1 MPTDQFIEELT
12 DGSPGAVGDLY
23 AVQRRV
29 GGVWSDFFIRSEN
42 IAGSGIVQADV
53 TLENLVAPGTT
64 TILPQVAGFCYVI
77 LDPPIVQ
84 VTLNTPT
91 LGTGNFG
98 IGDDASGGIQWV
110 AQFTDSETDASYVL
124 SVGAAAGALV
134 AGASDLLMNTDV
146 FSGATVRIRFA
157 YILAEI

>member
-23 AVQRRV
+23 ALQRRV

-42 IAGSGIVQADV
+42 IAGSGIVTADV
-53 TLENLVAPGTT
+53 TIENIVAGGTT
-64 TILPQVAGFCYVI
+64 TILPQVPGFCYVI

-84 VTLNTPT
+84 VTGNTPT
-91 LGTGNFG
+91 SGVGSFQ
-98 IGDDASGGIQWV
+98 IGDDGSGAQWL
-110 AQFTDSETDASYVL
+110 AQFQDTETAPSYIL
-124 SVGAAAGALV
+124 AQGSTGGSLGAGS
-134 AGASDLLMNTDV
+134 SDLLLNTDV
-146 FSGATVRIRFA
+146 FNGATVRIRFS